1 MARKSKKDL
10 DAELLTRV
18 KDRFK
23 KSQEAEGTF
32 RQRFADDIRFLF
44 ADPDNQ
50 EQWPANIRAERQ
62 LDGRP
67 MLTINKTHTHWLH
80 VVNDIKENKPSIKIR
95 PTGGKATYEAAQ
107 VFEGVVRHIEAVSDA
122 QTAYETAAEFQVGG
136 GIGYW
141 RIVTDY
147 ADENGF
153 DQEIYIREIPNPLSV
168 FLDPS
173 AKKRDGSDAMYGFI
187 FDEMGKD
194 EFQAKFPNAP
204 ITFTGLDVQN
214 TGGWISEDKARVAE
228 YFEVVE
234 SMEWMYAVPYNDGS
248 GSSFVRE
255 SEMSENQREL
265 LRLLADD
272 GEQVQRRKVK
282 KRTVHWYKIAG
293 SVIVDRGVWPGRY
306 IPIIRVVGEE
316 VMIDG
321 KLDRKGLVRYM
332 KDAQRMYNYNS
343 SSQVEF
349 GALQTK
355 TPYKAP
361 ARAIKGYEQY
371 WESANTQNM
380 PVLPYNDMDGDGQPI
395 AAPQREE
402 PPRAA
407 EAFTVGMQAA
417 TQEMMMASGQY
428 QATFSEQSQELSGV
442 AIGKRERQ
450 GDRATFHFPN
460 GLARAIRF
468 TGKQLVDLIPK
479 VYDTERVLRIM
490 GEDGE
495 ETTIK
500 IDPNQAQAV
509 QKQENPGQNAV
520 SAIFNPNVGTYDVIS
535 KAGPSY
541 DTRREEAFQAMKDLL
556 IGNPALAQVIG
567 DLWMGTADFPVA
579 DKLQER
585 MRNWIPKDILG
596 EGPSQQEI
604 QLAQQLEQAQQIIQ
618 QLAQELESKQKAE
631 NLAKQ
636 EIDTR
641 ALDHLAERMESE
653 RKSQIDAFKAETDRL
668 KALVAGITP
677 EELAALVQKTVAE
690 ALASLPPAVPAPPS
704 APEAFAQGLAA
715 TDLGV
720 PINPE
725 PQQQPQQPQPS
736 I

>member
-1 MARKSKKDL
+1 MARKSKKDI
-10 DAELLTRV
+10 DAEITTRA

-23 KSQEAEGTF
+23 RLQEIEGTF
-32 RQRFADDIRFLF
+32 RQRFADDIKFLF

-50 EQWPANIRAERQ
+50 EQWPANVRAERQ
-62 LDGRP
+62 LIGKP

-107 VFEGVVRHIEAVSDA
+107 IFEGVVRHIEAVSDA
-122 QTAYETAAEFQVGG
+122 QSAYETAAEFQVGG
-136 GIGYW
+136 GVGYW

-147 ADENGF
+147 ADDNGF
-153 DQEIYIREIPNPLSV
+153 DQEIFIRKIDNPLSV
-168 FLDPS
+168 LLD
-173 AKKRDGSDAMYGFI
+173 KDGRYGFI
-187 FDEMGKD
+187 FDEMEKED
-194 EFQAKFPNAP
+194 FQAKFPSAP
-204 ITFTGLDVQN
+204 VTFTGPDIQA
-214 TGGWISEDKARVAE
+214 TGGWVTQDKVRVTE

-234 SMEWMYAVPYNDGS
+234 SMEWMYAVPYDDDS
-248 GSSFVRE
+248 GMSFVRE
-255 SEMSENQREL
+255 SEMSEAQREL
-265 LRLLADD
+265 LRLLTESGD
-272 GEQVQRRKVK
+272 QVQRRQVR
-282 KRTVHWYKIAG
+282 KRTVYWYKIAG
-293 SVIVDRGVWPGRY
+293 NTIIDRAIWPGAE

-316 VMIDG
+316 VYIDG

-371 WESANTQNM
+371 WQSANIENL
-380 PVLPYNDMDGDGQPI
+380 PVLPYNDMAEDGQPI
-395 AAPQREE
+395 AAPMREE

-417 TQEMMMASGQY
+417 AQEMMMASGQY

-468 TGKQLVDLIPK
+468 TGKLLIDLIPK

-500 IDPNQAQAV
+500 IDPSLPQAV
-509 QKQENPGQNAV
+509 QTQENPGDNAV

-541 DTRREEAFQAMKDLL
+541 DTRREEAFHAMKELL

-585 MRNWIPKDILG
+585 MRNWIPKEILG
-596 EGPSQQEI
+596 EGPGPQE
-604 QLAQQLEQAQQIIQ
+604 QMLMQQLEQAQQIIQ
-618 QLAQELESKQKAE
+618 QLAQELQSKQNAE

-653 RKSQIDAFKAETDRL
+653 RRAQIDAFKAETDRL
-668 KALVAGITP
+668 KALSAGLTP
-677 EELAALVQKTVAE
+677 EALIAVVQQTIAQ
-690 ALASLPPAVPAPPS
+690 ALTTPSPTLPISPS
-704 APEAFAQGLAA
+704 ASEVFADGLAA
-715 TDLGV
+715 TDLGT
-720 PINPE
+720 PINPPSPI
-725 PQQQPQQPQPS
+725 PQQ
-736 I
+736 